1 MSMGFFSARVF
12 KLTKLIDI
20 EWEKSFHCWIH
31 KISHYGRCWHLL
43 EIKGHHPSRS
53 FSCHWLL
60 WCTFFSW
67 QNVKMIFIYNFFLSK
82 WGKMRSYPYTT
93 VENIIK
99 VVSPSWDKGTS
110 PITSRSMTPLIHLL
124 WWSLAVKRSFKLYVL
139 LCAFKPNKIWIFK
152 TLSQFFISTIINNK
166 NMWKPNLIT
175 IENCWTS
182 KQCGTI

>member
-1 MSMGFFSARVF
+1 M
-12 KLTKLIDI
+12 K
-20 EWEKSFHCWIH
+20 WEKSFHCWIH

-67 QNVKMIFIYNFFLSK
+67 QNVKMIFIYNFFYQSG
-82 WGKMRSYPYTT
+82 GKCGRILIQRLKTLLRWCRLH
-93 VENIIK
+93 EI
-99 VVSPSWDKGTS
+99 KGTS

-166 NMWKPNLIT
+166 NMWRPNLIT

-182 KQCGTI
+182 KQCGTIQHQHIFCFVSWNDS

>member
-1 MSMGFFSARVF
+1 M
-12 KLTKLIDI
+12 K
-20 EWEKSFHCWIH
+20 WEKSFHCWIH

-67 QNVKMIFIYNFFLSK
+67 QNVKIIFIHNFFYQSG
-82 WGKMRSYPYTT
+82 GKCGRILIQRLKTLLRWCRLH
-93 VENIIK
+93 EI
-99 VVSPSWDKGTS
+99 KGTS

>member
-1 MSMGFFSARVF
+1 MRKVISLLNPQDFTLWKV
-12 KLTKLIDI
+12 LTPSWNKGTSPITVIFVSLTSVMYKMLK
-20 EWEKSFHCWIH
+20 WSSFI
-31 KISHYGRCWHLL
+31 
-43 EIKGHHPSRS
+43 
-53 FSCHWLL
+53 
-60 WCTFFSW
+60 
-67 QNVKMIFIYNFFLSK
+67 IFIYQSG
-82 WGKMRSYPYTT
+82 GKCGRILIQRLKTLLRWCRLH
-93 VENIIK
+93 EI
-99 VVSPSWDKGTS
+99 KGTS

-124 WWSLAVKRSFKLYVL
+124 WWSFKLYVL